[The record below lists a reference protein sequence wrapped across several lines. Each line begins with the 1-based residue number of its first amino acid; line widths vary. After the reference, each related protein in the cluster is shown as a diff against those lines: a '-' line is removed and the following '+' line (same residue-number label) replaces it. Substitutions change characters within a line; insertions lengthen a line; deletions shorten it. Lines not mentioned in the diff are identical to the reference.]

1 MDQNA
6 QQNAQPQGMD
16 SAKTVAIVGY
26 LVPFLFFL
34 PMVMEELKNNEY
46 AKFHANQQLNLLLFG
61 VVGYVAASVLTVVLI
76 GLLLYPVVMI
86 GSIVFAI
93 MGVLNAMNGQMKPL
107 PLIGQFKLL
116 K

>member
-1 MDQNA
+1 
-6 QQNAQPQGMD
+6 
-16 SAKTVAIVGY
+16 
-26 LVPFLFFL
+26 
-34 PMVMEELKNNEY
+34 MEELKNNEV
-46 AKFHANQQLNLLLFG
+46 AKFHANQQLNLLIFG
-61 VVGYVAASVLTVVLI
+61 VVGYVAASILTVVLI

-93 MGVLNAMNGQMKPL
+93 MGVMNAMNGQMKPL